1 VRATAR
7 RGGRA
12 GERRRLRAIA
22 ARSVASAAAVI
33 ASALGLVLVELGWQP
48 VRAQDVAE
56 AEAARGERRVVFV
69 VPELDEDA
77 DAQLRDALLAQFTLV
92 NAELSFAPPRS
103 IGRTQAERLSA
114 LAAVAARAD
123 ALATFY
129 LDVESSGRWLLHV
142 FDASRERL
150 VLRPLDGSG
159 AQRASAIEAVAV
171 MTRESTRALIEGQP
185 LPEPS
190 QPVPAAPAEPEPAP
204 APAPPPPSTRP
215 PPASRSTWLR
225 PRLSLGYVATTFGDE
240 SSARQGVAFS
250 LGQRLSDDLR
260 VSLGADLTL
269 PVRYEPTPPFEVR
282 SVPVRVGVALRMA
295 ETRTLA
301 LELEGV
307 VTLEWLVRQ
316 SLEPES
322 MSPTSPT
329 VERAPDAVDFVA
341 AAGLRAHGEL
351 ALGGPWALWIALGS
365 DILFNPYAYI
375 AYTDQVRHELL
386 ALYRVRLL
394 GQLGVAVDL

>member
-1 VRATAR
+1 MVR

-12 GERRRLRAIA
+12 DEPRRPRAIA
-22 ARSVASAAAVI
+22 ARSRAWAAAVI
-33 ASALGLVLVELGWQP
+33 ASALGLVQVELAQP
-48 VRAQDVAE
+48 ARAQDTVE
-56 AEAARGERRVVFV
+56 AEAPRGERRVVFV
-69 VPELDEDA
+69 VPDLDEDA

-92 NAELSFAPPRS
+92 QAELSFAPPRS
-103 IGRTQAERLSA
+103 MGRTQAERLSA
-114 LAAVAARAD
+114 LAATAARAD
-123 ALATFY
+123 ALAAFY
-129 LDVESSGRWLLHV
+129 LDVEPNGRWLLHV

-159 AQRASAIEAVAV
+159 AQRAAAIEAVAV

-185 LPEPS
+185 LPEPEPS
-190 QPVPAAPAEPEPAP
+190 RPVVVAETEP
-204 APAPPPPSTRP
+204 APAPPPAPPAPSAP
-215 PPASRSTWLR
+215 PPPSSRRSWLR

-240 SSARQGVAFS
+240 GAARQGAAFS
-250 LGQRLSDDLR
+250 LGQRLRDDLR

-269 PVRYEPTPPFEVR
+269 PVSHEATPPFEVR
-282 SVPVRVGVALRMA
+282 AVPVRVGVALRMA

-307 VTLEWLVRQ
+307 VTLEWLVRH

-322 MSPTSPT
+322 TSPTSPT
-329 VERAPDAVDFVA
+329 VELAPDAVDFVA

-351 ALGGPWALWIALGS
+351 AVGGPWALWIALGS
-365 DILFNPYAYI
+365 DILFNPYAYV
-375 AYTDQVRHELL
+375 ALRDRVSHELL
-386 ALYRVRLL
+386 ALYRVRLV